1 MKAVL
6 QRALAATVEVDGEV
20 VGAIDRPGLVALV
33 GVFRDD
39 SEDDARKLARRI
51 ATMRILEDEESLE
64 SLAAPALVIS
74 QFTLAG
80 RTRKGTRP
88 SWSDAAP
95 GEVAEPLVD
104 LVVAELRALGIQTAT
119 GRFGAMMN
127 VSLVNNGPFTVIVDT
142 RQTRASTR
150 S

>member
-6 QRALAATVEVDGEV
+6 QRALTASVEVEGEV
-20 VGAIDRPGLVALV
+20 VGAIERPGLVALV

-39 SEDDARKLARRI
+39 TDEDARKLARRI

-64 SLAAPALVIS
+64 SLGAPALVIS
-74 QFTLAG
+74 QFTLVG
-80 RTRKGTRP
+80 RTRKGKRP

-95 GEVAEPLVD
+95 GEVAEPLVN
-104 LVVAELRALGIQTAT
+104 LVVAELQTLGIETAT

-127 VSLVNNGPFTVIVDT
+127 VSLVNNGPFTVIIDT
-142 RQTRASTR
+142 RQTRASQR

>member
-6 QRALAATVEVDGEV
+6 QRAVTASVEVEGEI
-20 VGAIDRPGLVALV
+20 VGAIERPGLVALV

-39 SEDDARKLARRI
+39 NEEDARKLARRI

-64 SLAAPALVIS
+64 SLGAPALVIS
-74 QFTLAG
+74 QFTLVG

-95 GEVAEPLVD
+95 GEVAEPLVN
-104 LVVAELRALGIQTAT
+104 LVVAELQALGIETAT

-127 VSLVNNGPFTVIVDT
+127 VSLVNNGPFTVIIDT
-142 RQTRASTR
+142 RQTRASQR

>member
-6 QRALAATVEVDGEV
+6 QRALTASVEVEGEV
-20 VGAIDRPGLVALV
+20 VGAIERPGLVALV

-39 SEDDARKLARRI
+39 TDEDARKLARRI

-64 SLAAPALVIS
+64 SLGAPALVIS

-95 GEVAEPLVD
+95 GEVAEPLVN
-104 LVVAELRALGIQTAT
+104 LVVAELQALGIETAT

-142 RQTRASTR
+142 RQTRASQR